1 MDSKHTRVIAP
12 SLTKKASST
21 TARVSTTVKPSQE
34 LKNTSLCRA
43 HQLGINA
50 ENLVAQDFIV
60 KKFKILNRRFRTI
73 YAEIDLIVES
83 PRGEIWLVEVKTISH
98 FDFLEVRVS
107 KKQKERLQRA
117 HLSLQVQTKKIV
129 RLIFAFVDRDNKI
142 TTIENI

>member
-1 MDSKHTRVIAP
+1 M
-12 SLTKKASST
+12 
-21 TARVSTTVKPSQE
+21 
-34 LKNTSLCRA
+34 
-43 HQLGINA
+43 
-50 ENLVAQDFIV
+50 
-60 KKFKILNRRFRTI
+60 
-73 YAEIDLIVES
+73 
-83 PRGEIWLVEVKTISH
+83 EVKTISH